1 MGMWIELGIF
11 VIVILFAIHQIR
23 DVRRE
28 QRKRQAANEAQ
39 KRADTAEN

>member
-11 VIVILFAIHQIR
+11 VLVIAFALYQIR

-28 QRKRQAANEAQ
+28 QA
-39 KRADTAEN
+39 KRAKEREVAEEGD

>member
-11 VIVILFAIHQIR
+11 VLVIAFALHQIR

-28 QRKRQAANEAQ
+28 QA
-39 KRADTAEN
+39 KRAKEREVGEEGD